1 MAKLGNHNIPEIT
14 LNKCISV
21 CNIIN
26 SNKHRS
32 ISRLELSVLINM
44 SARGGQYSKLI
55 NSCKSWGL
63 IEGREFYTITPL
75 GVKVLNPA
83 NSNEL
88 IISKKEL
95 ILSNSFF
102 NQLYKK
108 FPNIQHSETS
118 LLQSIEEIT
127 GADRS
132 LSIKY
137 ENLLRKI
144 LFEINPLVKSS
155 LDFNIE
161 NNNEVDKEVP
171 SNVLKITSPGITV
184 EFQFNDEGLNAA
196 INLLNSLKV
205 SKIIN

>member
-1 MAKLGNHNIPEIT
+1 MAKLGNYNIPEIT
-14 LNKCISV
+14 LNKCINV

-44 SARGGQYSKLI
+44 SARSGQYSKLI

-102 NQLYKK
+102 INCIKSFQIFSILKHHYYKALK
-108 FPNIQHSETS
+108 K
-118 LLQSIEEIT
+118 LQVQI
-127 GADRS
+127 DH
-132 LSIKY
+132 
-137 ENLLRKI
+137 
-144 LFEINPLVKSS
+144 
-155 LDFNIE
+155 
-161 NNNEVDKEVP
+161 
-171 SNVLKITSPGITV
+171 
-184 EFQFNDEGLNAA
+184 
-196 INLLNSLKV
+196 
-205 SKIIN
+205 